1 MEEKKNEQIDEKQDF
16 EELDDDALE
25 RTSGGTGSYTI
36 CPFYHKKTSN
46 VNVCTKC
53 GKAIVLLF

>member
-1 MEEKKNEQIDEKQDF
+1 MEEKKLDLTQETPDCQ
-16 EELDDDALE
+16 ELDDDALE